1 MLQKPRKIILNKRYF
16 ILVELIFDYLLRLIL
31 ASTKT
36 DISAIIHPISPL
48 NYTPVI
54 AQTDNSQKFQNIKQ
68 FAIANN
74 FHQRPMSE
82 IMQAIA
88 EQLLGSTYKAG
99 LLDKSSH
106 EKLVISLEEFD
117 CVLFVETVLA
127 LSRSIAVQDYS
138 FQTFSD
144 RASELRYRNGNM
156 DGYCSRLHYF
166 SEWILDNQRR
176 GIVQSVAQYMG
187 GRPLNKNVNFMSSHW
202 QSYPQIT
209 SSEANYHCIAAMEK
223 NIGKIDIEY
232 IPINRIDKAYSKL
245 QSGDIIAIATAVSG
259 LDTTHTGLVYRLQ
272 NGNIGLI
279 HASPSG
285 SVRISS
291 ELQYFV
297 ANVEDA
303 IGIMVARPIDPR
315 KQSGK
320 IR

>member
-1 MLQKPRKIILNKRYF
+1 MDTLG
-16 ILVELIFDYLLRLIL
+16 
-31 ASTKT
+31 T
-36 DISAIIHPISPL
+36 IHPIYPL

-54 AQTDNSQKFQNIKQ
+54 AQADNGQEFQKIKQ

-74 FHQRPMSE
+74 LHQRPMNE
-82 IMQAIA
+82 IIQAIA
-88 EQLLGSTYKAG
+88 DQLLGATYKG
-99 LLDKSSH
+99 GVLDKSSR

-144 RASELRYRNGNM
+144 RVSELRYRNGSM

-187 GRPLNKNVNFMSSHW
+187 GRPLNKKVNFMSSHW

-209 SSEANYHCIAAMEK
+209 SSEANYRCIAAMEK

-232 IPINRIDKAYSKL
+232 IPVNRIDSAYSKL

-259 LDTTHTGLVYRLQ
+259 LDTTHTGLVYRMQ

-291 ELQYFV
+291 DLQYFA

-303 IGIMVARPIDPR
+303 IGIMVVRPLDPR
-315 KQSGK
+315 RQIVQ

>member
-1 MLQKPRKIILNKRYF
+1 M
-16 ILVELIFDYLLRLIL
+16 ELIFDYLLRLIL

-232 IPINRIDKAYSKL
+232 IPINRIDKA
-245 QSGDIIAIATAVSG
+245 
-259 LDTTHTGLVYRLQ
+259 
-272 NGNIGLI
+272 
-279 HASPSG
+279 
-285 SVRISS
+285 
-291 ELQYFV
+291 
-297 ANVEDA
+297 
-303 IGIMVARPIDPR
+303 
-315 KQSGK
+315 
-320 IR
+320 

>member
-1 MLQKPRKIILNKRYF
+1 
-16 ILVELIFDYLLRLIL
+16 VEQIFDYWLRLIL
-31 ASTKT
+31 T
-36 DISAIIHPISPL
+36 ISGLDLSATIHRISPL

-54 AQTDNSQKFQNIKQ
+54 AQAEISNNKEFQKIKQ

-74 FHQRPMSE
+74 LHQRPMSE
-82 IMQAIA
+82 IVQAIA
-88 EQLLGSTYKAG
+88 DQLLGSSYKAG
-99 LLDKSSH
+99 LLDKSSR

-144 RASELRYRNGNM
+144 RVSELRYRNGSM

-176 GIVQSVAQYMG
+176 GSVQSVAQYMG
-187 GRPLNKNVNFMSSHW
+187 GRPLNKNLNFMSSHW

-209 SSEANYHCIAAMEK
+209 SSEANYWCIAAMEK

-245 QSGDIIAIATAVSG
+245 QSGDVIAIATAVSG

-291 ELQYFV
+291 DLQYFA

-303 IGIMVARPIDPR
+303 IGIMVVRPIDPR
-315 KQSGK
+315 K
-320 IR
+320 